1 MRYKILLIHTV
12 NTVVKSKS
20 RKTSPV
26 QIVFLTQSIFHLKG
40 NLKFIFG
47 GSAVYYNNK
56 KRTKLTERRIVK
68 GDRV

>member
-40 NLKFIFG
+40 G
-47 GSAVYYNNK
+47 GSALYYNNK
-56 KRTKLTERRIVK
+56 KRTELTERSIVK